1 MAVFGLS
8 ATSSHTAALN
18 VYKKIVEAYPNIQKQ
33 MGEQSARLRLSLGLA
48 AGEVVVGMPG
58 SHRRSELAIIGRPA
72 NLSASLQ

>member
-18 VYKKIVEAYPNIQKQ
+18 VCKKIVEAYPNIQKQ

-48 AGEVVVGMPG
+48 AG
-58 SHRRSELAIIGRPA
+58 
-72 NLSASLQ
+72 